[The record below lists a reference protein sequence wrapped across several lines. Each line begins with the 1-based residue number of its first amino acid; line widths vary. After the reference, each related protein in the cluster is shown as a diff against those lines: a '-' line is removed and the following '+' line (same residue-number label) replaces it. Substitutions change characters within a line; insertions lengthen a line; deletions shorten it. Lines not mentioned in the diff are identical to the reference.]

1 MTREEAVE
9 IVKSAFSAWES
20 EFRVPND
27 DWSEE
32 HEALDMAIEALKRE
46 LDDDLISRADAIEAL
61 DDIASDFHMRRR
73 LDEEYIASMCSEKIE
88 TLPSA
93 DRPRGE
99 WLKVIDHDG
108 ILMEHYV
115 CDKCGMLTT
124 DCSNFCPNC
133 GAKMDRGGDAE

>member
-1 MTREEAVE
+1 MTKDKAIGILTTLQDGSGGTYEA
-9 IVKSAFSAWES
+9 I
-20 EFRVPND
+20 R
-27 DWSEE
+27 
-32 HEALDMAIEALKRE
+32 MAIEALE
-46 LDDDLISRADAIEAL
+46 
-61 DDIASDFHMRRR
+61 
-73 LDEEYIASMCSEKIE
+73 
-88 TLPSA
+88 A

-133 GAKMDRGGDAE
+133 GAKMDGERSEE